1 MPRLYDEEPRSI
13 FIIPNPFR
21 ALSHKARQIGVYS
34 AGVLFAL
41 GWWVFIDALVM
52 SARAEG
58 DVKAHMGFED
68 WVSGILST
76 LGMVIINLIDKS
88 RLHGEEYA
96 YAGSSL
102 VFKARLFLFLGFA
115 LIAGGFAGSFCV
127 LIVKYIVYYESAQ
140 PYTYYGA
147 AIVIQCGLIMVSTI
161 VLWVAQNTQGE
172 YEYGGIGL

>member
-34 AGVLFAL
+34 SGILFAL
-41 GWWVFIDALVM
+41 GWWVFIDALII
-52 SARAEG
+52 SAQSDTDA
-58 DVKAHMGFED
+58 KAHMGFED

-76 LGMVIINLIDKS
+76 LGMVVINLIDKS
-88 RLHGEEYA
+88 RLHGDAYE

-102 VFKARLFLFLGFA
+102 VWKARLFLFLGFA

-127 LIVKYIVYYESAQ
+127 LIIKYIVYFESAQ

-147 AIVIQCGLIMVSTI
+147 AIVVQCGLIMISTV
-161 VLWVAQNTQGE
+161 VLWIAQNTQEEFE
-172 YEYGGIGL
+172 YNMRL